1 MTFSLRKTA
10 SLTALFAFTTLA
22 ATGIVL
28 FLVPQGRVAFWS
40 EWRLWGVTKE
50 GWAALHILLSLLFL
64 IAGIVHIVLNWGPI
78 LSYLKDRRLRVPTLT
93 PDFLAA
99 FALTALFTAGALG
112 GFAPF
117 RWVMALNTAVKDQA
131 SRSYGEPPY
140 GHAEQSSLKTFC
152 ERTSLDLAKAEA
164 LLRGAGLEVL
174 GPQDRLQ
181 DIAKRNGR
189 TPQQVFLAMKAAEK
203 PKPAQARGQLPEEVA
218 PGLGRKTLHELCREH
233 GLDPAAVRA
242 VLEAR
247 KLKVAMDQPFRAL
260 AEDNGV
266 GPHDLY
272 ATLRT
277 ALQAP

>member
-10 SLTALFAFTTLA
+10 SLTALLAFATLA
-22 ATGIVL
+22 ASGIVL
-28 FLVPQGRVAFWS
+28 FVVPQGRVAYWS

-50 GWAALHILLSLLFL
+50 GWAGLHILLSLLFL
-64 IAGIVHIVLNWGPI
+64 VAGIVHIVLNWDPI
-78 LSYLKDRRLRVPTLT
+78 LSYLKGRRRRVPALT

-99 FALTALFTAGALG
+99 VALTLLFTAGALG

-117 RWVMALNTAVKDQA
+117 RWVLDLNTAVKDQA

-140 GHAEQSSLKTFC
+140 GHAEQSSLKTFS
-152 ERTSLDLAKAEA
+152 ERTSLDLDQAQA
-164 LLRGAGLEVL
+164 LLRAAGLEVQ

-181 DIAKRNGR
+181 DIARRNGR

-203 PKPAQARGQLPEEVA
+203 PKPALARGEFPEEVA
-218 PGLGRKTLHELCREH
+218 PGLGRKTLHELCRDH

-242 VLEAR
+242 ALEAR
-247 KLKVAMDQPFRAL
+247 RMKVEMDQPFRVL
-260 AEDNGV
+260 AEQNGV

-272 ATLRT
+272 ATLRA
-277 ALQAP
+277 ALRTP